1 MIEWGDP
8 RYCPL
13 TVRHEPHDYAYAYE
27 HPTRGPTRG
36 RYLCDGVPIWT
47 DWRETTWELLV
58 TDLAVHVGLSRADA
72 ARAVDAWRAVNP
84 TWSPDVITQ
93 WIFLCVRS
101 DVDAVEVAHAVT
113 HVLEDEHP
121 RARWARALDMLTKRK

>member
-1 MIEWGDP
+1 
-8 RYCPL
+8 
-13 TVRHEPHDYAYAYE
+13 
-27 HPTRGPTRG
+27 
-36 RYLCDGVPIWT
+36 
-47 DWRETTWELLV
+47 
-58 TDLAVHVGLSRADA
+58 
-72 ARAVDAWRAVNP
+72 VNP

-113 HVLEDEHP
+113 RVVEDEHP